1 MAHGFSGKRNKL
13 GKPVKI
19 VSVRSRRRGLA
30 TGPRMSRRTRFLRVR
45 AVIALG
51 GALAVASAAGC
62 SGPASGSGDL
72 RGKTVEVTAV
82 WTGDEQR
89 AFQRVL
95 DAFSRKTGA
104 HVVYTSAGNDIATVL
119 GTRIQGGK
127 PPDVAL
133 LPQPGLLTDLA
144 KQHALVPVDSSVTA
158 EATANYDSIWR
169 QQASIGD
176 TLYGI
181 WFDASNKSLMWYRP
195 KDLRSV
201 GLSPPATWPQ
211 LLAACHTLSDA
222 GITPLSVGAGDGWV
236 LTDWFENVYLRTA
249 GPLNY
254 DALTHHRLR
263 WTDPTVIK
271 ALRLLSQLWSVPDGV
286 VGGDKGS
293 LQYNMPQSVVN
304 VFGDRSRG
312 AMVFEGNFV
321 ATTIRTETGS
331 SVGDDAKEFDF
342 PSIDSSPPSVVGG
355 GDVAVAMTHSPGAME
370 LMRYL
375 ASPAAAKVLVGSGGF
390 ISPNKR
396 LDYGA
401 YPDATLRQVAQSLIR
416 AGATSQFRFD
426 MSDQEPPKFGGTPA
440 QGEWK
445 ILQDFIADPSDV
457 TGTARRLEA
466 AAEQDYGS

>member
-1 MAHGFSGKRNKL
+1 MAL
-13 GKPVKI
+13 C
-19 VSVRSRRRGLA
+19 
-30 TGPRMSRRTRFLRVR
+30 
-45 AVIALG
+45 
-51 GALAVASAAGC
+51 GALAAAGGVAGC
-62 SGPASGSGDL
+62 DGSGGSGDL
-72 RGKTVEVTAV
+72 KGQTVEVTAV

-95 DAFSRKTGA
+95 DAFGRQTGA

-133 LPQPGLLTDLA
+133 LPQPGLLSDLA
-144 KQHALVPVDSSVTA
+144 RQGALVPVDSAVA
-158 EATANYDSIWR
+158 DEVATNYDSIWR
-169 QQASIGD
+169 QQGSVNGR
-176 TLYGI
+176 LYGI

-195 KDLRSV
+195 NAFDAV
-201 GLSPPATWPQ
+201 GLATPKTWPQ
-211 LLAACHTLSDA
+211 LVAASRTLSDA

-249 GPLNY
+249 GPLRY
-254 DALTHHRLR
+254 DQLTRHELP
-263 WTDPTVIK
+263 WTDGSVVT
-271 ALRLLSQLWSVPDGV
+271 ALQLLSQLWSVPGGV
-286 VGGDKGS
+286 VGGTRGS

-304 VFGDRSRG
+304 VFGDRPRG

-321 ATTIRTETGS
+321 ATTIRTESGARL
-331 SVGDDAKEFDF
+331 GDTAREFAF

-355 GDVAVAMTHSPGAME
+355 GDVAVAMTHARGATE

-375 ASPAAAKVLVGSGGF
+375 ASPAAARVLVSQGGF
-390 ISPNKR
+390 ISPNRR
-396 LDYGA
+396 LDFGA
-401 YPDATLRQVAQSLIR
+401 YQDATLRQVARSLIQ

-445 ILQDFIADPSDV
+445 ILQDFIAHPSDV

-466 AAEQDYGS
+466 AAAQDYGS

>member
-1 MAHGFSGKRNKL
+1 ME
-13 GKPVKI
+13 
-19 VSVRSRRRGLA
+19 
-30 TGPRMSRRTRFLRVR
+30 PRMRQQTRFLRVR
-45 AVIALG
+45 AVLALCAALVAVG
-51 GALAVASAAGC
+51 GCDGSAGTD
-62 SGPASGSGDL
+62 GDL
-72 RGKTVEVTAV
+72 KGTTVEVTAV

-95 DAFSRKTGA
+95 DAFARETGA

-133 LPQPGLLTDLA
+133 LPQPGLLSDLA
-144 KQHALVPVDSSVTA
+144 GQHALVPVDAAVA
-158 EATANYDSIWR
+158 KEAGANYDSIWR
-169 QQASIGD
+169 QQGSVDG

-195 KDLRSV
+195 KAFQSV
-201 GLSPPATWPQ
+201 GVSTPTSWPQ
-211 LLAACHTLSDA
+211 LVQASRALSDA

-249 GPLNY
+249 GPLRY
-254 DALTHHRLR
+254 DQLTRHQLP
-263 WTDPTVIK
+263 WTDGSVIT
-271 ALRLLSQLWSVPDGV
+271 ALQLLSELWGVPGGV
-286 VGGDKGS
+286 VGGTKGS

-304 VFGDRSRG
+304 TFGDRPRG

-331 SVGDDAKEFDF
+331 RLGDTAKEFDF

-355 GDVAVAMTHSPGAME
+355 GDVAVAMTRSRGAME
-370 LMRYL
+370 LMHYL
-375 ASPAAAKVLVGSGGF
+375 ASPEAAQVLVGQGGF

-396 LDYGA
+396 LDFAA

-466 AAEQDYGS
+466 AARQDYGS